1 LNREIPATGRGN
13 LRRMPEYKA
22 LRVIAVDPRHTS
34 RTCAAC
40 GHVDARSR
48 RARAFECVA
57 CGLADHADLNAVRN
71 IGRRGPALL
80 HGEERSGLPTPATPR
95 KGAEAGGVTLFSHRY
110 KSRKRG
116 DGARRNRIRA
126 GERSGRRE
134 RRRQPYPALYR
145 SGDFSDTI
153 VTIGRRKWRSGGD
166 IVHSWRT

>member
-1 LNREIPATGRGN
+1 MVRRNWQHHTSRQPANGAGTIVIEDLETSRMTRSARGTAERPGRNVRAKAGLNREIPATGRGN

-40 GHVDARSR
+40 GHVDARSQ

-80 HGEERSGLPTPATPR
+80 HGEERSGLPTPATR
-95 KGAEAGGVTLFSHRY
+95 EK
-110 KSRKRG
+110 
-116 DGARRNRIRA
+116 
-126 GERSGRRE
+126 GRR
-134 RRRQPYPALYR
+134 PAA
-145 SGDFSDTI
+145 
-153 VTIGRRKWRSGGD
+153 
-166 IVHSWRT
+166 